1 MEIYMVEPQNKYRYE
16 KKFLISYSNL
26 TEFLKSIYNNCY
38 FEIYTKRQVNNLYFD
53 DFNFTSFNENIDG
66 LSDRNKYRI
75 RWYGST
81 FENSKKIIEIKLKT
95 EFLNKKE
102 KLDIG
107 DKTLKSLS
115 GIEYFFSDIQSELLQ
130 LKNFRFYNFINKRIP
145 TLFNSYKRMY
155 FSEINRK
162 IRITVDTDLYFFS
175 PITQIKTI
183 ESMVVVEIKYDS
195 EDMFKNTFKNLT
207 YTRYSKYVKGTSN
220 TTFFKP
226 NY

>member
-1 MEIYMVEPQNKYRYE
+1 
-16 KKFLISYSNL
+16 
-26 TEFLKSIYNNCY
+26 
-38 FEIYTKRQVNNLYFD
+38 
-53 DFNFTSFNENIDG
+53 
-66 LSDRNKYRI
+66 
-75 RWYGST
+75 
-81 FENSKKIIEIKLKT
+81 
-95 EFLNKKE
+95 
-102 KLDIG
+102 
-107 DKTLKSLS
+107 
-115 GIEYFFSDIQSELLQ
+115 
-130 LKNFRFYNFINKRIP
+130 
-145 TLFNSYKRMY
+145 MY